1 MKELTVLFHSI
12 GTTISQD
19 IYGKSYILNEN
30 NLAVVMLAKDKDS
43 FILIKQFRR
52 AINDYAIQLPG
63 GKVEEGEELEVAVRR
78 EFLEETGYR
87 CGRIQYLGHLCPAS
101 WISNVVTH
109 VFYTDQILNLSDQK
123 LEDYESIEVL
133 RINVEDTLNMIKDS
147 RINDSE
153 VTFAILQGIL
163 KGYIKL

>member
-1 MKELTVLFHSI
+1 MEELIVLFHSN

-19 IYGKSYILNEN
+19 KFGKSYILNEN

-43 FILIKQFRR
+43 FILIKQYRR

-63 GKVEEGEELEVAVRR
+63 GKVEVGEELEAAVRR
-78 EFLEETGYR
+78 EFLEETGYQ

-101 WISNVVTH
+101 WISNIVTH
-109 VFYTDQILNLSDQK
+109 VFYTDQIINIIDQR

-133 RINVEDTLNMIKDS
+133 RISVEDTMNMIKDS
-147 RINDSE
+147 LINDSE
-153 VTFAILQGIL
+153 LSFAVLQGIL